1 MVPGLLNPRG
11 GEEEMR
17 RYETIFIASPELSDD
32 DVKGITEKVTG
43 LIEKM
48 GGQIEKTED
57 WGTRKLAYEVKKKS
71 RGHYVYVRFSGKSDL
86 VAELERNLRIN
97 EGVIKYQSV
106 LVEDKP
112 VAKAAPVEAPAEVAA
127 EV

>member
-1 MVPGLLNPRG
+1 
-11 GEEEMR
+11 MR

-32 DVKGITEKVTG
+32 DVKVLTEKVTA
-43 LIEKM
+43 LIEKT

-106 LVEDKP
+106 QVEEGKP

-127 EV
+127 EA

>member
-17 RYETIFIASPELSDD
+17 RYETIFIAGPELSDD

-97 EGVIKYQSV
+97 EGVTEAQSELGQYGQLGV
-106 LVEDKP
+106 TARVDPL
-112 VAKAAPVEAPAEVAA
+112 AEVAA